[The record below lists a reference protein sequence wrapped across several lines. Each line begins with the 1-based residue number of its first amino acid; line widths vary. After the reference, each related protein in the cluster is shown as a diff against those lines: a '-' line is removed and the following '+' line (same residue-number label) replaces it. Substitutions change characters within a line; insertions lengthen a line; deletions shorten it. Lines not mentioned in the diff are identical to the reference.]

1 MQRALTVGV
10 RSVKA
15 GLKCCHDPSAAS
27 RKRRDSPVGMTA
39 VAVTRRGC
47 AREWEK
53 NSHTPVRRVTH
64 PTCSGRDDK
73 WWRVGEGVSG
83 VDGVGVLPAGSRR
96 YRSVWVE
103 ITGLKDGAWLGA
115 FLFFGGG
122 FLCCGG
128 GPQRLKPLVKLVGL
142 ARLKSALTL
151 TS

>member
-47 AREWEK
+47 AQEWEK

-96 YRSVWVE
+96 YRSTAE
-103 ITGLKDGAWLGA
+103 ALRATRCAEERARQGRKLPCPGLE
-115 FLFFGGG
+115 
-122 FLCCGG
+122 
-128 GPQRLKPLVKLVGL
+128 RL
-142 ARLKSALTL
+142 
-151 TS
+151 